1 MKIVIGYDE
10 IHAFVEAKTGREV
23 VLTAV
28 DERTVK
34 VDAKVRMKVPFLGE
48 IDKNIDINV
57 AVERIEGEDIYLR
70 YDGGM
75 GTDMMI
81 SGLLT
86 FMSSTPALRMVEKN
100 HGNGLIVHLSE
111 ISEARKVLDT
121 VELTNIVFQDNS
133 VVAEGRL
140 K

>member
-1 MKIVIGYDE
+1 MKIVIGYEE

-23 VLTAV
+23 VLNAV

-34 VDAKVRMKVPFLGE
+34 VDAKVRVKVPFLGE

-57 AVERIEGEDIYLR
+57 AVERIEGEDVYLR

>member
-34 VDAKVRMKVPFLGE
+34 VDAKVRVKVPFLGE

-57 AVERIEGEDIYLR
+57 AVERIEGEDVYLR

>member
-34 VDAKVRMKVPFLGE
+34 VDAKVRVKVPFLGE

-57 AVERIEGEDIYLR
+57 AVERIEGEDVYLR

-100 HGNGLIVHLSE
+100 HGKGLIVHLSE

>member
-57 AVERIEGEDIYLR
+57 AVERIEGDDIYLR

>member
-23 VLTAV
+23 VLNAV

-34 VDAKVRMKVPFLGE
+34 VDAKVRVKVPFLGE

-57 AVERIEGEDIYLR
+57 AVERIEGEDVYLR